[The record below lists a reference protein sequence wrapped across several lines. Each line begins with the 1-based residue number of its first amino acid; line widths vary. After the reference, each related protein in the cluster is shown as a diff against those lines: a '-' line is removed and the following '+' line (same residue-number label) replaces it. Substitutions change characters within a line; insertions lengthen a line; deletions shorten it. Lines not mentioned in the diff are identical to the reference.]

1 MNSVSIRFYG
11 ELNDFLSPDLKYDT
25 FDHSF
30 YGQRAVKD
38 LIESLG
44 VPHPEVDLI
53 LIDGESAD
61 FSRKLLGGE
70 RVSVYPL
77 FSSLNISA
85 VTRVRPVPLAEFRF
99 ILDVH
104 LGKLAA
110 YLRMAGFDTLYNN
123 DAPDDKL
130 ADISAAE
137 GRILLTFD
145 RVLLKRSS
153 VVYGYCVRSRDPAMQ
168 LKEVLKHFDLFGHL
182 QPFERCMRC
191 NTVLQT
197 VPKEEVLNRLPEKVR
212 DSLNEFHLCKGC
224 DRIYWKGTHYRRMS
238 DFLKG
243 LVEANKT

>member
-11 ELNDFLSPDLKYDT
+11 ELNDFLTDDKKHVA
-25 FDHSF
+25 FDHYF
-30 YGQRAVKD
+30 YGQRSVKD

-77 FSSLNISA
+77 FNSLDVSDL
-85 VTRVRPVPLAEFRF
+85 TRVRPAPLSEFRF

-110 YLRMAGFDTLYNN
+110 YLRMAGFDTLYTN
-123 DAPDDKL
+123 DASDDKL
-130 ADISAAE
+130 AEISAAE
-137 GRILLTFD
+137 NRILLTFD

-168 LKEVLKHFDLFGHL
+168 LVEVLKHFDLFGRIH
-182 QPFERCMRC
+182 PFERCMCC

-197 VPKEEVLNRLPEKVR
+197 VPKEEVLNRLPDKVR
-212 DSLNEFHLCKGC
+212 DSLNEFQLCEGC
-224 DRIYWKGTHYRRMS
+224 GRIYWKGTHYRRMS
-238 DFLKG
+238 DFLNG
-243 LVEANKT
+243 MVGGNNE